1 MNDMTPIATKCS
13 LVEVRPTS
21 GLPEFLPNEQID
33 FNFCTDVIRKHYELA
48 GAVPL
53 QTPAFERVEVLTAKE
68 GGDSVD
74 RQIYGVARLPTRR
87 DAKAEGAE
95 EPDEDDSSPE
105 TGFKHA
111 LRFDL
116 TVPLARYTAQNAERL
131 TFPFRRYQIQ
141 PVWRGERSQS
151 GRYREF
157 VQADIDVLGDGEL
170 DILTDAEM
178 VAITS
183 GIFREMKIGAF
194 VIRLSNRKL
203 LEGFLSSCG
212 VPPGKTAEAM
222 RIVDK
227 LDKVGMAKVA
237 AELATRLGLA
247 ASQTELVIRFVSLRG
262 RSDDVVERLKAM
274 AGPAAANE
282 QFVRGLQELEAVA
295 AGVKLLGVPE
305 QDWGLDLSVAR
316 GLSYYTGT
324 VYETT
329 LVDHPGIGSI
339 CSGGRY
345 DNLASLF
352 TARKLPGVGIS
363 IGVTRLISR
372 LIEAGILK
380 GAAATLAP
388 VLVTSLDRRAMDRYL
403 AMTGRLRNA
412 GIGAEPFLE
421 NQRLGQQ
428 LRYASRKGF
437 RFALIA
443 GETEFAQGRWMLK
456 DLVTGEQSPVAD
468 ADIEISIAASLKHP
482 SD

>member
-1 MNDMTPIATKCS
+1 MNDMSPLLNKRG
-13 LVEVRPTS
+13 LVTVRPTS
-21 GLPEFLPNEQID
+21 GLPEFPPNEQID
-33 FNFCTDVIRKHYELA
+33 ANFCTDVIRRHYELA

-74 RQIYGVARLPTRR
+74 RQIYAVTRLPTRK
-87 DAKAEGAE
+87 DIDNEPGE
-95 EPDEDDSSPE
+95 ESDQDDGNAE

-116 TVPLARYTAQNAERL
+116 TVPFARYTAQNADRL

-157 VQADIDVLGDGEL
+157 VQADIDVIGDGAL
-170 DILTDAEM
+170 DLLTDAEI
-178 VAITS
+178 VAIIS
-183 GIFREMKIGAF
+183 GIFREMRIGSF
-194 VIRLSNRKL
+194 LIRMSNRKL
-203 LEGFLSSCG
+203 LEGFLTG
-212 VPPGKTAEAM
+212 VGVRAADIAVAM

-227 LDKVGMAKVA
+227 LDKAGLDQVET
-237 AELATRLGLA
+237 ELRKRLDLV
-247 ASQTELVIRFVSLRG
+247 SRQTDLVIRFVSLRG
-262 RSDDVVERLKAM
+262 PAGDVFDRLAAM
-274 AGPAAANE
+274 A
-282 QFVRGLQELEAVA
+282 EAVGPNELFVKGLEELQ
-295 AGVKLLGVPE
+295 GVAEGVAMLGVPE
-305 QDWGLDLSVAR
+305 EDWGIDLSVAR

-352 TARKLPGVGIS
+352 TDRKLPGVGIS
-363 IGVTRLISR
+363 IGVTRLIAR
-372 LIEAGILK
+372 LLEAGILK
-380 GAAATLAP
+380 GATSTLAP
-388 VLVTSLDRRAMDRYL
+388 VLVTSLDRNAMGRYL
-403 AMTGRLRNA
+403 AMTGRLRRR
-412 GIGAEPFLE
+412 GIGTELFLE
-421 NQRLGQQ
+421 NQRLGHQ

-437 RFALIA
+437 RIALIA
-443 GETEFAQGRWMLK
+443 GETEFAEGRWMLK
-456 DLVTGEQSPVAD
+456 NLLTGEQTGVAD
-468 ADIEISIAASLKHP
+468 DAVEATIAATLARP